1 MLRKR
6 ARLCKQLLRSL
17 QVPWDSGK
25 SLFSGMTDW
34 RKARGKR
41 CSLEQVFTMA
51 VLAMTAGVLSFR
63 RMEEKG
69 KALGGVVRR
78 MFQLPAGLSDN
89 TFGRIL
95 AGARWQE
102 LQQRLWWFVRSMRE
116 RHQLVHDQL
125 PLKTLALDGKCG
137 ASGKDKM
144 SRFAQPSEHKIK
156 DKQGQVLRTE
166 ERYKLHL
173 LRAVCTSVRQKLCVY
188 QHPVRSKANE
198 ITGAKVLLKQLF
210 QWDKGRD
217 LFELVTFDAMF
228 MNYPLAE
235 LITKAGRHFL
245 GALKDNQPGL
255 LAEAERWLRPG
266 RDSQP
271 EHESGL
277 VKDHQYW
284 KKYRFWRTTALAGCV
299 TSTHTWKLLN
309 EGWCVEIIRY
319 TRTGKERGKKAALV
333 EFDRHVRYL
342 ATSLDSTELTAAQC
356 LHLVLSHWS
365 IEDDCFN
372 ALDVQWKEDT
382 HVYCT
387 TGEATLNRCF
397 VLMMAYNACQM
408 MRRRKTNL
416 SRRWD
421 GKELWDTWSAT
432 FDLVQDALDAYFPS
446 NIVRSE
452 RLLAL

>member
-1 MLRKR
+1 MIRKR
-6 ARLCKQLLRSL
+6 ARMCKQLRRFLGI
-17 QVPWDSGK
+17 PWDSGR
-25 SLFSGMTDW
+25 SLFLGLTEW
-34 RKARGKR
+34 RNVRGKR
-41 CSLEQVFTMA
+41 WSLEQVFTTIL
-51 VLAMTAGVLSFR
+51 LAMTMGAMSFR

-69 KALGGVVRR
+69 KAMGGVVQR
-78 MFQLPAGLSDN
+78 MFKLAAGLSDN
-89 TFGRIL
+89 TFARIL
-95 AGARWQE
+95 AGTRWQE
-102 LQQRLWWFVRSMRE
+102 LQERLWWQVRAMRE

-125 PLKTLALDGKCG
+125 PLKTLALDGKCA
-137 ASGKDKM
+137 ASGTKKM
-144 SRFAQPSEHKIK
+144 SRFAQKSRHEVK
-156 DKQGQVLRTE
+156 DEQGRVIRTDI
-166 ERYKLHL
+166 RYKLHL

-210 QWDKGRD
+210 RWDKGRD
-217 LFELVTFDAMF
+217 LFELITFDAMF

-255 LAEAERWLRPG
+255 RAEAERLLRPE
-266 RDSQP
+266 RNSRP

-277 VKDHQYW
+277 VKDHKYW
-284 KKYRFWRTTALAGCV
+284 KMYRFWRTTALAGCV
-299 TSTHTWKLLN
+299 TSEHTWDLLK

-319 TRTGKERGKKAALV
+319 TRTGKERGKKAQLV

-342 ATSLDSTELTAAQC
+342 ATSLDSKELTAAQC

-372 ALDVQWKEDT
+372 SLDLQWKEDT

-397 VLMMAYNACQM
+397 VLMMAYNICQM
-408 MRRRKTNL
+408 VRRRKKNPPQ
-416 SRRWD
+416 RWD
-421 GKELWDTWSAT
+421 GKKIWETWSAT
-432 FDLVQDALDAYFPS
+432 FDFIQDALDAYFPA
-446 NIVRSE
+446 NTVRSE
-452 RLLAL
+452 RMLTH